1 MAPPTCALPNLA
13 PYMAVTTYVP
23 GMFEHNPMRAEGSEQ
38 CTRPASSSP
47 FEPTIRFDNPVSEF
61 LSLFAHFEPEQS
73 EVMCASTHTTS
84 QVMEH
89 ALQSAPEAA
98 LGRVASPP
106 RGVGPALPGR
116 RIAPASAAFLSFLA
130 RPSPPSAPPQARGGV
145 ALPVEGRGGPVA
157 TATGLPPGQRRF
169 SIFGLQHPIPI
180 AFAQGLHSRT

>member
-23 GMFEHNPMRAEGSEQ
+23 GMFEHNSMRAEGSEQ

-106 RGVGPALPGR
+106 RGVGPACAREFSVAAEILFLLGR
-116 RIAPASAAFLSFLA
+116 PRPSFLGSIESVVRRDGPTIHPDDGVWVRLCRSMA
-130 RPSPPSAPPQARGGV
+130 SRSPAVGG
-145 ALPVEGRGGPVA
+145 ALLRY
-157 TATGLPPGQRRF
+157 
-169 SIFGLQHPIPI
+169 
-180 AFAQGLHSRT
+180 